1 MLENGIYGLTF
12 TAAHASAAEGGQ
24 ALAVLRD
31 GKVLGSD
38 PWGGVFAGS
47 CEFDP
52 ARRVNKVRVQ
62 FGVPPEGTLVT
73 GFSAGP
79 DGAVLEIAGTV
90 RQGRRRRTTTVVE
103 VAGALVNVRLTYLGP
118 LPN

>member
-1 MLENGIYGLTF
+1 MLEDGIYGLYF
-12 TAAHASAAEGGQ
+12 TTAQASEAAE

-38 PWGGVFAGS
+38 RWGGVFAGS

-52 ARRVNKVRVQ
+52 ADRVNKVRLQ
-62 FGVPPEGTLVT
+62 FGVPPEGMLVT

-90 RQGRRRRTTTVVE
+90 RRRGPKTTTVVE
-103 VAGALVNVRLTYLGP
+103 VAGALVKVQLTYLGP

>member
-1 MLENGIYGLTF
+1 MLENGIYGLYF
-12 TAAHASAAEGGQ
+12 TAPHASAPEAAE

-52 ARRVNKVRVQ
+52 AQRANKVRLQ

-90 RQGRRRRTTTVVE
+90 RRGGPQMTTVVE
-103 VAGALVNVRLTYLGP
+103 VAGALVNVQLTYLGP

>member
-1 MLENGIYGLTF
+1 MLENGIYGLYF
-12 TAAHASAAEGGQ
+12 TAAHASAAEAAE

-52 ARRVNKVRVQ
+52 ANSVNKVKLQ
-62 FGVPPEGTLVT
+62 FDVPPEGTLVT

-79 DGAVLEIAGTV
+79 DGALLEIAGTV
-90 RQGRRRRTTTVVE
+90 QRAGPQMSTVVE
-103 VAGALVNVRLTYLGP
+103 VAGALVNVQLTYLGP